1 MSVETRALLSPSWA
15 PFRLAPTGK
24 RADPPRGI
32 ETRDGIGD
40 RLRTAAFAELQAQHA
55 FNWAADTFED
65 AEPALRAAWRG
76 LALAEEKHLKW
87 LLRRMDE
94 LAIPVEARAVSDWL
108 WNSLVSCKSARE
120 FAVFMASAE
129 ERGRRA
135 GERFEEAMA
144 TVDPVSSAI
153 FGKIAEEEVEH
164 IRLTQKFYPDAEIVP
179 GSAAPVA
186 TA

>member
-1 MSVETRALLSPSWA
+1 VSAETRALAAPDWA
-15 PFRLAPTGK
+15 PFRLAPTGR

-40 RLRTAAFAELQAQHA
+40 RLRTAAFAELQALHA

-65 AEPALRAAWRG
+65 APPALRAAWRG
-76 LALAEEKHLKW
+76 LALAEEKHLQW
-87 LLRRMDE
+87 LLRRMEE
-94 LAIPVEARAVSDWL
+94 LAIPVDARAVSDWL
-108 WNSLVSCKSARE
+108 WNSLMSCKSARE

-144 TVDPVSSAI
+144 AIDPVSSVI

-164 IRLTQKFYPDAEIVP
+164 IRLTQRFYPDAEVAP
-179 GSAAPVA
+179 GSAAPAV